1 MASNN
6 MSRGDR
12 TPDVL
17 VVGGGPG
24 GTATAHWL
32 AQRGLDVIVAE
43 KKSYPRTKTCGDGL
57 TPRAIRQLIDM
68 GYDFAIPELHRIEG
82 LRAYAGELVIEL
94 PWPEHSIYPNWGA
107 AIRRADLDMQ
117 VAALAEKQGA
127 VIRQNTEAVPLVEDG
142 DLVAVELRENGDP
155 SVDAEVV
162 VPRVT
167 VIADGSLSRFGREL
181 QTFRRRDYP
190 YGLALRGY
198 YASTNSADPFM
209 ESQLD
214 IRDRQGM
221 ALPGYGWVFPLGDG
235 TINVGVGVL
244 STFKG
249 AKGVNTSRVM
259 DAFVTGLPDHWG
271 ITEDGR
277 LSKPVGGKLPMS
289 FSVGPLI
296 GKNWLLVGD
305 AAGAI
310 NPFNGEGIDYA
321 YETGRLAASV
331 IAETIAADDLSR
343 LHDYKQALEDE
354 FLLYN
359 KVARAFT
366 VAIGNPF
373 LMRALTRTGLRS
385 RPLMEWV
392 LKVMANLLEP
402 EDAGMSERVYH
413 MIERVVELGPE
424 PLVRT

>member
-259 DAFVTGLPDHWG
+259 DAFRHRPARPLGDHGGRQAQQARWRQAPDVVLCRAAHLKELAPGGGRRRRDQPLQRGGHRLRVRDGEARRVGYRRDDCCRRPLPSP
-271 ITEDGR
+271 R
-277 LSKPVGGKLPMS
+277 LQ
-289 FSVGPLI
+289 
-296 GKNWLLVGD
+296 
-305 AAGAI
+305 AGARGRV
-310 NPFNGEGIDYA
+310 PAVQQGGEGLHRRHREPVPHASADQD
-321 YETGRLAASV
+321 RLAF
-331 IAETIAADDLSR
+331 ETAHGVGAQGDGQPPR
-343 LHDYKQALEDE
+343 
-354 FLLYN
+354 
-359 KVARAFT
+359 ARGTPA
-366 VAIGNPF
+366 
-373 LMRALTRTGLRS
+373 
-385 RPLMEWV
+385 
-392 LKVMANLLEP
+392 
-402 EDAGMSERVYH
+402 
-413 MIERVVELGPE
+413 
-424 PLVRT
+424 